1 LSSSLPLLLTPL
13 FSSFHFDP
21 DLAPDFLCSSE

>member
-1 LSSSLPLLLTPL
+1 

-21 DLAPDFLCSSE
+21 GQSRIAIVQAQ